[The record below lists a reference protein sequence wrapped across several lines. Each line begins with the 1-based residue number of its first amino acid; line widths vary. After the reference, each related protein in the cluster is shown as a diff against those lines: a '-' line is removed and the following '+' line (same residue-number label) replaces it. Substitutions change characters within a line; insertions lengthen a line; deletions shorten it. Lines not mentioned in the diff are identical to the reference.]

1 MKNVIFKIAAFCSV
15 LMGVA
20 SCNKFLDVVPDNIAT
35 IDHAFSDRY
44 TTMKFLATC
53 YWGIPKSAGWNE
65 NPAMLGAMELI
76 FNRDRRTQSGM
87 QFALGENSATRALT
101 NYWSSTSN
109 MVRSLYA
116 GQRDCNTFLDN
127 VDKVQDINRYE
138 KERLKAEVKL
148 IKAYLNF
155 YLIQYYGPI
164 TPLRKNTSL
173 NETTAGIRVYRE
185 KIDDCFKY
193 VLELINEVIASEA
206 LPLAI
211 QNKGT
216 ELGRFTQ
223 PVAYFLK
230 AKVLTYWASPLFN
243 GNSDYSG
250 FLNHEGQP
258 FFNQQYDAARW
269 DSAASACKKA
279 IEVCLA
285 AGHRLY
291 KPSDFLAVSTK
302 ATSDTTLMINTLRSS
317 VTQRWNPEIIW
328 ANSSYPA
335 NWDYQITALARLEP
349 GTSTPSGNTGTLSVP
364 LSTVEQFYSDKGVPI
379 NEDVSFPYSTR
390 YNIRVGDDAHNL
402 FIASGE
408 KTASLNFDREMR
420 YYSSLGFDRGRWFG
434 NSHLAGEE
442 WESLFPKN
450 RFGEYSSVFNPGE
463 YNATGYWPKK
473 LVSMNT
479 TWRDENSVTEEV
491 YPYPEMRFADL
502 LLLCA
507 EALNESK
514 AAPDDEVYRYIDSVR
529 VRAGLKGVAESWT
542 LYSNQPTKPQTKAGM
557 RQIIQQERKIE
568 LAAEGVYYWDSNRW
582 KTAMRERN
590 RPIQGWNINGTVAEE
605 YYSVTTVY
613 FQRFTY
619 RDYFAPVPQSE
630 MINNPL
636 LIQNP
641 GW

>member
-1 MKNVIFKIAAFCSV
+1 MKKILFKIAAFCSLLAGTV
-15 LMGVA
+15 
-20 SCNKFLDVVPDNIAT
+20 SCNKFLDVVPDNIPT
-35 IDHAFSDRY
+35 IDDAFSDRY
-44 TTMKFLATC
+44 NAMKFLATC

-76 FNRDRRTQSGM
+76 FNRDKRTQSGM
-87 QFALGENSATRALT
+87 QFALGENSSVLALV
-101 NYWSSTSN
+101 NYWSSGGN

-116 GQRDCNTFLDN
+116 GQRDCNTFLENIDG
-127 VDKVQDINRYE
+127 VQDINRYE
-138 KERLKAEVKL
+138 KERMKAEVKL

-173 NETTAGIRVYRE
+173 TESTSGIRVYRE
-185 KIDDCFKY
+185 RIDDCFKY

-206 LPLAI
+206 LPLNI
-211 QNKGT
+211 EGKST
-216 ELGRFTQ
+216 ELGRFSR

-230 AKVLTYWASPLFN
+230 ARVLTYWASPLFN
-243 GNSDYSG
+243 GNADYSG
-250 FLNHEGQP
+250 FKDHEGQP
-258 FFNQQYDAARW
+258 FFNQQYDASRW
-269 DSAASACKKA
+269 DSAAAACKKA
-279 IEVCLA
+279 IEICRA

-291 KPSDFLAVSTK
+291 VPNDFRAVS
-302 ATSDTTLMINTLRSS
+302 ARQTSDTTLLINTLRSA

-335 NWDYQITALARLEP
+335 NWDYQITALARMEA
-349 GTSTPSGNTGTLSVP
+349 GTSTPSGNTGILSVP
-364 LSTVEQFYSDKGVPI
+364 LHTVEQFYSNNGVPI
-379 NEDVSFPYSTR
+379 NEDVTYPYSGR

-402 FIASGE
+402 FVAKGE
-408 KTASLNFDREMR
+408 KSAALNFDREMR
-420 YYSSLGFDRGRWFG
+420 FYSSFGFDRGRWYG
-434 NSHLAGEE
+434 NTYQPMNENELP
-442 WESLFPKN
+442 FPKN

-479 TWRDENSVTEEV
+479 TWRDPNSVSEES
-491 YPYPEMRFADL
+491 YPYPEMRYADL

-514 AAPDDEVYRYIDSVR
+514 TAPDDEVYSYIDSVR
-529 VRAGLKGVAESWT
+529 ARAGLKGVLESWQQ
-542 LYSNQPTKPQTKAGM
+542 YSNQPGKPLSREGM

-568 LAAEGVYYWDSNRW
+568 LAAEGVYYWDSHRW
-582 KTAMRERN
+582 KTAMKERN
-590 RPIQGWNINGTVAEE
+590 RPIQGWNINGREAEE
-605 YYSVTTVY
+605 YYSVTNVY

-619 RDYFAPVPQSE
+619 RDYFSPLPQAE
-630 MINNPL
+630 LIKNPL